1 MDAKLGFLSSALQ
14 VVDETPERNKLSS
27 MRFWNGL
34 INRCCRD
41 GNLNKASGIFEV
53 MPMRNS
59 NSCSSLMNG
68 YSRIGEKEK
77 ARLVLGLSQ
86 RNVGSWTTMVNG
98 ISQNGDHQQS
108 TDMFFRMLDAGS
120 RPNDQVIVSDLSA
133 RASIGALETGFSIHN
148 YASNNRFKG
157 RRQIGAELVDMYA
170 KCAKMYC
177 ADNMVSESQGIA
189 GQSGLAAH
197 GCSEQALQC
206 SEITRKGEKKQLQN
220 EEINKIC
227 SSNGNVT
234 ESDASFAREPI
245 AFADKKLLVLDLN
258 GLLVDVGKR
267 SCTKRPYC
275 DDFLKFCFERFHV
288 GVWSSRTKKNVNK
301 VVDFLMGDLK
311 ENLIFCWDQSHCT
324 ETGFKV
330 IGHWYKPLILKE
342 LKKLWNKHEQNLPWE
357 KGTFNESNTLLLD
370 DSPYKALCNPL
381 HTGIFPS
388 SYTRED
394 LNDDS
399 LGPGGDIRVYLE
411 GLVEAG
417 NVQKYVERHPFGQP
431 AITHRNPF
439 WCFYRQVHDTVVTK
453 MKQKEFLKYV

>member
-1 MDAKLGFLSSALQ
+1 MDAKLWFLTSALH
-14 VVDETPERNKLSS
+14 VFDETPERNKLSS

-41 GNLNKASGIFEV
+41 GNLNKASEIFEV
-53 MPMRNS
+53 MSMRNS
-59 NSCSSLMNG
+59 NSWSSLMNG
-68 YSRIGEKEK
+68 YLRIGEKEK
-77 ARLVLGLSQ
+77 ARLVLGMSQ
-86 RNVGSWTTMVNG
+86 RNVGSLTTMVNG
-98 ISQNGDHQQS
+98 ISQNGDHQRS
-108 TDMFFRMLDAGS
+108 TDMFFRILDAGS
-120 RPNDQVIVSDLSA
+120 NTDDPVNVSALSA
-133 RASIGALETGFSIHN
+133 YARIGALETRFWNHD
-148 YASNNRFKG
+148 YANHNRFKVS
-157 RRQIGAELVDMYA
+157 RQIGAELVDMYA
-170 KCAKMYC
+170 RCAEMYC
-177 ADNMVSESQGIA
+177 ADNRSELQGIA
-189 GQSGLAAH
+189 GQSGWAAH

-206 SEITRKGEKKQLQN
+206 EITRKGEQKQLPN
-220 EEINKIC
+220 EERNKIC
-227 SSNGNVT
+227 SSNGDVT
-234 ESDASFAREPI
+234 ESDASFVREPI
-245 AFADKKLLVLDLN
+245 TFADKKLLVLDLN

-431 AITHRNPF
+431 AITRRNPF

>member
-1 MDAKLGFLSSALQ
+1 MDARLGLPSNALHMF
-14 VVDETPERNKLSS
+14 DGTPERNKLSS
-27 MRFWNGL
+27 ICLWNVL
-34 INRCCRD
+34 INRCYSRD
-41 GNLNKASGIFEV
+41 GNLNKKLLKV

-59 NSCSSLMNG
+59 KS
-68 YSRIGEKEK
+68 I
-77 ARLVLGLSQ
+77 VL
-86 RNVGSWTTMVNG
+86 
-98 ISQNGDHQQS
+98 
-108 TDMFFRMLDAGS
+108 
-120 RPNDQVIVSDLSA
+120 DLSNCA
-133 RASIGALETGFSIHN
+133 RIGALETGFSIHN
-148 YASNNRFKG
+148 YACHNRFKVS
-157 RRQIGAELVDMYA
+157 RQIGVALVDMYA
-170 KCAKMYC
+170 KGAKMC
-177 ADNMVSESQGIA
+177 SADNTIRELQGIV
-189 GQSGLAAH
+189 GQSGWATH
-197 GCSEQALQC
+197 GRSQQALQC
-206 SEITRKGEKKQLQN
+206 SEITRKGEQKQLRN
-220 EEINKIC
+220 DVRNKIC
-227 SSNGNVT
+227 SSNGDVI
-234 ESDASFAREPI
+234 ESDASILREPI
-245 AFADKKLLVLDLN
+245 TCADKKLLVLDLN
-258 GLLVDVGKR
+258 GLLVDVGKK

-431 AITHRNPF
+431 AITYRNPF
-439 WCFYRQVHDTVVTK
+439 WGFYRHVHDTVATK